1 MMKGKTMK
9 LILSYGEIPDVEIEG
24 DFDFDSALAH
34 IEMLENSE
42 ASEIE
47 GADVILSD
55 GINEWFLDSDETG
68 ELFWSKLEL

>member
-1 MMKGKTMK
+1 MK

-42 ASEIE
+42 APEIE

-55 GINEWFLDSDETG
+55 GTNEWFLDSDETG
-68 ELFWSKLEL
+68 ELFWCKLEL